1 MESTASA
8 IPVELPQAARP
19 AGRRELGVFLRRIL
33 RTRGAGFGLLVTL
46 LVVLAAL
53 LADLVSP
60 YSPAAQDYSAILS
73 PPSFAHLL
81 GTDNLGRDVLSRIT
95 YGSRVSI
102 QAGIVSVGF
111 AAIVGTLMGLLAG
124 YWRGWIDDLLMRLCD
139 ALWSFPGLV
148 LALAIAAALGPG
160 LVNAMIA
167 IGIVFTPVFARL
179 VRGSALSVRER
190 EFVLAARV
198 VGAGH
203 GRIMWRHV
211 LPNVVAPVIVQGSLM
226 TALAIVLEATL
237 SFLGLG
243 VQPPDPSWGSML
255 KVASQYMQVAPWL
268 SFFPGFA
275 IFVTVLGLN
284 LLGDGLRRALDPR
297 LRQIGEA

>member
-1 MESTASA
+1 MGSTASA
-8 IPVELPQAARP
+8 IPAAVLGATQP
-19 AGRRELGVFLRRIL
+19 ATRRELGVFLRRVL
-33 RTRGAGFGLLVTL
+33 RTRGAGFGLVVTS

-53 LADLVSP
+53 FADVVSP
-60 YSPAAQDYSAILS
+60 YSPAAQDYTAILS
-73 PPSFAHLL
+73 SPTTAHLL
-81 GTDNLGRDVLSRIT
+81 GTDNLGRDVLSRIV

-111 AAIVGTLMGLLAG
+111 AAIVGTVIGLLAG
-124 YWRGWIDDLLMRLCD
+124 YWRGWLDDLLMRLCD

-179 VRGSALSVRER
+179 VRGSALSIRER
-190 EFVLAARV
+190 EFVVAARV

-203 GRIMWRHV
+203 GRIMSRHV

-243 VQPPDPSWGSML
+243 VQPPEPSWGSML
-255 KVASQYMQVAPWL
+255 KAASQYMQVAPWL

-297 LRQIGEA
+297 LRGIGEA

>member
-1 MESTASA
+1 MERSATARGSS
-8 IPVELPQAARP
+8 R
-19 AGRRELGVFLRRIL
+19 GELGVFVGRIL
-33 RTRGAGFGLLVTL
+33 RTRGAGFGLVVTA
-46 LVVLAAL
+46 VVLLAAV
-53 LADLVSP
+53 LAGAISP
-60 YSPAAQDYSAILS
+60 YSPATQDYTAILS
-73 PPSFAHLL
+73 PPTLTHLL
-81 GTDNLGRDVLSRIT
+81 GTDNLGRDVLSRII

-102 QAGIVSVGF
+102 QAGVVSVGL
-111 AAIVGTLMGLLAG
+111 AAIAGTLTGLIAG
-124 YWRGWIDDLLMRLCD
+124 YWRGWIDDLLMRLSD

-179 VRGSALSVRER
+179 VRASTLSVRER
-190 EFVLAARV
+190 EFVVAARV

-203 GRIMWRHV
+203 ARIMTRHI
-211 LPNVVAPVIVQGSLM
+211 LPNVLAPVIVQGSLL

-243 VQPPDPSWGSML
+243 VQPPEPSWGSML
-255 KVASQYMQVAPWL
+255 KAASQYMQVAPWL

-297 LRQIGEA
+297 LRQTGEA

>member
-1 MESTASA
+1 VESTASA

>member
-8 IPVELPQAARP
+8 IPVQLPESTRP
-19 AGRRELGVFLRRIL
+19 VARRELGVFVRRIL
-33 RTRGAGFGLLVTL
+33 RTRGAGFGLVVTG

-60 YSPAAQDYSAILS
+60 YSPAAQDYTAILS
-73 PPSFAHLL
+73 PPTAAHLL
-81 GTDNLGRDVLSRIT
+81 GTDNLGRDVLTRII

-102 QAGIVSVGF
+102 QAGVVSVGF
-111 AAIVGTLMGLLAG
+111 AAIVGTLVGLMAG

-203 GRIMWRHV
+203 GRIMARHV

-243 VQPPDPSWGSML
+243 VQPPEPSWGSML
-255 KVASQYMQVAPWL
+255 KAASQYMQVAPWL

-297 LRQIGEA
+297 LRQVGEA

>member
-8 IPVELPQAARP
+8 IPVQLPQSARP
-19 AGRRELGVFLRRIL
+19 LRRRELGVFLRRIL
-33 RTRGAGFGLLVTL
+33 RTRGAGFGLVVTL
-46 LVVLAAL
+46 VVVLAAL
-53 LADLVSP
+53 LANLVSP
-60 YSPAAQDYSAILS
+60 YSPAAQDYTAILS
-73 PPSFAHLL
+73 PPTSDHLL
-81 GTDNLGRDVLSRIT
+81 GTDNLGRDVLTRII

-111 AAIVGTLMGLLAG
+111 AAIVGTVVGLLAG
-124 YWRGWIDDLLMRLCD
+124 YWRGWLDDLLMRLCD

-179 VRGSALSVRER
+179 VRGSAMSVRER

-203 GRIMWRHV
+203 GRIMVRHV
-211 LPNVVAPVIVQGSLM
+211 LPNVLAPVIVQGSLM

-243 VQPPDPSWGSML
+243 VQPPEPSWGSML
-255 KVASQYMQVAPWL
+255 KAASQYMQVAPWL